1 MIEAKSLFGSK
12 VFWIAMAQAV
22 IAVVI
27 VFQGYYP
34 DAGWLLMAKS
44 MLDIALRMMTTKPI
58 EGVLPQV

>member
-1 MIEAKSLFGSK
+1 
-12 VFWIAMAQAV
+12 MAQAV